1 MSKRAMNTEVKSVC
15 VLGAGGHAKVV
26 ISTLQ
31 AAGYRVEAVYDDD
44 EHKWGQ
50 NLLDIPIV
58 GAIAQGIASKDKQII
73 LAIGNNA
80 TRKAFATQ
88 APTAKWVTAVH
99 PNADV
104 HPSASL
110 GAGTVVF
117 SGAVIQ
123 PGAVI
128 SQHCIINTGA
138 TVDHDCVIGDY
149 VHLAPGVHL
158 AGGVQVDEGAFLGIG
173 SVAIVDVAIGAWA
186 TIGAGGVVIQDIPP
200 YTTAVGV
207 PAHVI
212 KTNVQTL
219 ER

>member
-1 MSKRAMNTEVKSVC
+1 MNTEVESVC

-44 EHKWGQ
+44 AQKWGQ
-50 NLLDIPIV
+50 RLLDIPIV
-58 GAIAQGIASKDKQII
+58 SAIAQGITPTGKQIV

-80 TRKAFATQ
+80 TRKALATQ
-88 APTAKWVTAVH
+88 APAARWVTAVH

-104 HPSASL
+104 HPSVSL

-128 SQHCIINTGA
+128 GQHCIINTGA

-173 SVAIVDVAIGAWA
+173 SVAIVGIKIGAWA
-186 TIGAGGVVIQDIPP
+186 TVGAGAVVIRNAPP
-200 YTTAVGV
+200 GATVAGV
-207 PAHVI
+207 PATVI
-212 KTNVQTL
+212 KLPQS
-219 ER
+219 